1 MDKLAILIHQISL
14 NLMGK
19 WATRNPLPKRDS
31 WRMMR
36 IKKWKKPSTEIV
48 LGFFFYLFNE
58 YFKK

>member
-36 IKKWKKPSTEIV
+36 IKK
-48 LGFFFYLFNE
+48 
-58 YFKK
+58 